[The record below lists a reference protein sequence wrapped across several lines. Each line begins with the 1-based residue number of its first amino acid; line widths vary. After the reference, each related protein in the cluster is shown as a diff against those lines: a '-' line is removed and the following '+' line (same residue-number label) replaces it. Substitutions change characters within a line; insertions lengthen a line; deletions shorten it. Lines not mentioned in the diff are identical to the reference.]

1 MPYTYKKVG
10 DQYCVFKKNGGKKVG
25 CTDGTKQALNKYL
38 AALHA
43 NVDEQTSMSIF
54 KTIRD
59 YINEDDQVLK
69 TNKPIG
75 LKSFASNKA
84 AADAIVGAGLEDGDK
99 QDDVIPGE
107 AATIAVKDLRPA
119 QTEIIKEKAF
129 GIAIGM
135 LEQGK
140 WEGLDLGSIV
150 SNDNYIMDGH
160 HRWAAVSL
168 IDPKASLRVTAIDL
182 PGGPLVS
189 TLNAATAGKLG
200 ITTGNKGKGNVQ
212 EFTGDKMSAVID
224 NAMVSG
230 VEGEFPKTPEQ
241 VKQALG
247 KVPGA
252 NGDPEKG
259 KQIML
264 KNADALPKKI
274 MPGAPPRVDMPV
286 ISPEKV
292 NTIQKMIAKGALD
305 IKPPFSATVDK
316 LTPLKESDILSKQ
329 LTYCQQWLRD
339 GKHLKEIKFTS
350 YGIPELLQLV
360 YDNPTVLQKLGYRD
374 FKHFL
379 EWVKNEWD
387 QEEHKDAVM
396 KIRALNIPGAQQ
408 LVFEIKQ
415 QMKKQY
421 KQKLEEE
428 LARRLVRKQINEA
441 YSDELV
447 NRLLKEAEETE
458 DSEEAKKPDA
468 EKVQDEPGLDPEL
481 SEITDLYI
489 KKLKNAQAAVDQSD
503 VVEIIAQL
511 LDSFGYG
518 NQDKLTVLQG
528 AKQLSVR

>member
-10 DQYCVFKKNGGKKVG
+10 DQYCVYKKDGGKKVG
-25 CTDGTKQALNKYL
+25 CTDGNKESLNKYL

-43 NVDEQTSMSIF
+43 NVDEQKSLSIF
-54 KTIRD
+54 NTIRE
-59 YINEDDQVLK
+59 YLKEDDQVLK
-69 TNKPIG
+69 TNEPIG
-75 LKSFASNKA
+75 LKTFASNKA
-84 AADAIVGAGLEDGDK
+84 ASDAIVGSGLEDGDK
-99 QDDVIPGE
+99 QDDRIGGQS
-107 AATIAVKDLRPA
+107 ATIAVKDLKPA

-129 GIAIGM
+129 GMAIGM

-140 WEGLDLGSIV
+140 WDGLSLGSIV

-168 IDPKASLRVTAIDL
+168 IDPKATLKVMAIDL

-189 TLNAATAGKLG
+189 ALNAATVGKLG
-200 ITTGNKGKGNVQ
+200 ITSGNKGKGNVQ

-224 NAMVSG
+224 NAMAVG
-230 VEGEFPKTPEQ
+230 VKDEFPKSPDQ

-247 KVPGA
+247 KMPGA

-264 KNADALPKKI
+264 KNADALPKQI
-274 MPGAPPRVDMPV
+274 MPDAPPRVNMPV

-292 NTIQKMIAKGALD
+292 NTIQKMIAKGTLD
-305 IKPPFSATVDK
+305 LKPPFSPTVDK
-316 LTPLKESDILSKQ
+316 LTPLSESEIISKQ
-329 LTYCQQWLRD
+329 LTHCQQWLRT
-339 GKHLKEIKFTS
+339 GKHISEIKFTS
-350 YGIPELLQLV
+350 YGIPEILQLV
-360 YDNPTVLQKLGYRD
+360 YDNPNSLKVLGYRD

-379 EWVKNEWD
+379 EWVKDDWD
-387 QEEHKDAVM
+387 QEEHKQAVM
-396 KIRALNIPGAQQ
+396 QLRAAKIPGAEK

-415 QMKKQY
+415 QMKKEY
-421 KQKLEEE
+421 KQKLEEQ
-428 LARRLVRKQINEA
+428 LARKLIRK
-441 YSDELV
+441 Y
-447 NRLLKEAEETE
+447 LKEAEGEEE
-458 DSEEAKKPDA
+458 DGKQPDA
-468 EKVQDEPGLDPEL
+468 EKIQDEPGLDPEL

-489 KKLKNAQAAVDQSD
+489 KKLKNAQSAVDQSD